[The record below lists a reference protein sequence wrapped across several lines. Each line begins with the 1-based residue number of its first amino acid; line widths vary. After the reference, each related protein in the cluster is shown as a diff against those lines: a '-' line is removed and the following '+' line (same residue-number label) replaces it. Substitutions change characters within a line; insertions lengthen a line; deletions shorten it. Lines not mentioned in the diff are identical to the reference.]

1 MEAVLQSP
9 NTFSKNV
16 KKKTILPLSQLVEE
30 TRRTSR
36 VSHHLLETSS
46 FAKVK
51 SNNVVVAEPS
61 ELHFSGF
68 EVGKEYKKV
77 VKLINIYP
85 EVIHVHILPTQ
96 TKYFRTECTQ
106 KSRLAPGLAHTI
118 TVHFSPDEWRYFF
131 DSIRIHCKGE
141 ENLLINIHAYPVI
154 DDLEIPSQ
162 INLFPVPLG
171 QSSTCVIPLSC
182 SCPVD
187 FEFQMHCLKSH
198 EAFTV
203 YPLSGIIPAKG
214 KTDVSVTFLPQQ
226 YGMAE
231 ITLQLVISQF
241 NSKPFIC
248 TFTASC
254 SPNLTLNQ
262 QREHE
267 ENAETAKDIQTENV
281 MFLVPPKQRAKLPP
295 KIEKHT
301 KKKIKSDPYTQSS
314 DVDLS
319 KHRLAKMLIQRQ
331 DKMSYKDLREAMSH
345 TKSANQTRQMKEAA
359 FENQVRINAQKMN
372 QLQWQ
377 VQLGDDLFSAE
388 QKIQILKKQEV
399 AASEYMMKKDMD
411 GSEMDVNQIFP
422 KLSSHRVVRC
432 AGQLPDCTPVFY
444 IYGSSQLEVRRRV
457 LRLFQQTVRKIIL
470 QVRMNK
476 RLLLLQELASSTKMQ
491 VRGAKNKDM
500 NEKKQLLNLASEKL
514 QPFISP
520 IFPSTSHPDQ
530 LLTNKIGNVQV
541 GLLEKNVTTTIPF
554 FNLKVPQHYKLMGY
568 QEVSVYDFK
577 EFFACRNQSR
587 ELRTG
592 AENEL
597 LPIVVSPDLNSE
609 EKELQGEERSES
621 DLNHMFF
628 FRTPHN
634 VLKPQNVHPL
644 RIFNPAPS
652 VYAFRPTPLYLESDP
667 EFHLCPMTRH
677 TFCKNHAVGVHTN
690 RTQKKF
696 LDREDIIKGT
706 MIWKK
711 FPCLALNTVSSF
723 PTQTSSW
730 TPYMCDPFSSLVL
743 PLETPASLKDLP
755 DNIRA
760 EISFGEA
767 EDTGVSLNPDMV
779 QAEFMAFENSPFK
792 TLKEDSI
799 KDDRSLGSDW
809 LATVS
814 SIKPSF
820 IKMAL
825 PFSSRT
831 VLASG
836 YSIRASMR
844 SSFERVKRSE

>member
-9 NTFSKNV
+9 DTFSKNV
-16 KKKTILPLSQLVEE
+16 KKKTVLPLSQLVEE
-30 TRRTSR
+30 TRRTSK
-36 VSHHLLETSS
+36 VSHHLLETKKNLFLSTGS

-51 SNNVVVAEPS
+51 SNNVIVAEPS

-68 EVGKEYKKV
+68 EVGKEYKQV

-96 TKYFRTECTQ
+96 TKYFRTKCTQ

-131 DSIRIHCKGE
+131 DSIRIHCQGE
-141 ENLLINIHAYPVI
+141 ESLLVNIHAYPVI
-154 DDLEIPSQ
+154 DDLNIPSQ
-162 INLFPVPLG
+162 INLLPVPLG

-187 FEFQMHCLKSH
+187 FEFQVHCLKSH
-198 EAFTV
+198 EAFNV

-214 KTDVSVTFLPQQ
+214 KTDLLVTFLPQQ

-248 TFTASC
+248 TLTASC
-254 SPNLTLNQ
+254 SPNLTLKEN
-262 QREHE
+262 E
-267 ENAETAKDIQTENV
+267 ENAETAKDVQTEKV
-281 MFLVPPKQRAKLPP
+281 MYLVAPKQRAKVTPR
-295 KIEKHT
+295 IEKHT
-301 KKKIKSDPYTQSS
+301 KKKIKPDPYTQSS

-345 TKSANQTRQMKEAA
+345 TKSAYQTRQMKEAA
-359 FENQVRINAQKMN
+359 FENQVRINAQKVN

-399 AASEYMMKKDMD
+399 AASKYMMMKDMD
-411 GSEMDVNQIFP
+411 GREFVNQIFP

-476 RLLLLQELASSTKMQ
+476 RLLLLQELTSSTKMQ
-491 VRGAKNKDM
+491 VREGKNKDM

-541 GLLEKNVTTTIPF
+541 GLLEENPTTTIPF

-577 EFFACRNQSR
+577 DFFARKNQCRQ
-587 ELRTG
+587 LRTG
-592 AENEL
+592 AQNEL
-597 LPIVVSPDLNSE
+597 LPIMVSPDLNSK
-609 EKELQGEERSES
+609 EKELHEEERPES

-644 RIFNPAPS
+644 RIF
-652 VYAFRPTPLYLESDP
+652 
-667 EFHLCPMTRH
+667 
-677 TFCKNHAVGVHTN
+677 
-690 RTQKKF
+690 
-696 LDREDIIKGT
+696 DIIKGT

-730 TPYMCDPFSSLVL
+730 TPHMCDPFSSLVL
-743 PLETPASLKDLP
+743 PLETPPSLKDLP

-779 QAEFMAFENSPFK
+779 QAEFMTFENSPFK

-799 KDDRSLGSDW
+799 KDDRETHEKPLESSLKSQTNKLGS
-809 LATVS
+809 
-814 SIKPSF
+814 K
-820 IKMAL
+820 
-825 PFSSRT
+825 
-831 VLASG
+831 VLARMKYMKSL
-836 YSIRASMR
+836 SWNSLV
-844 SSFERVKRSE
+844 SHNH